1 MNTNILETVEREFK
15 NLFQKDLQ
23 FKLNNKVL
31 KEGKL
36 ILFSFKEF
44 YLHFK
49 LLVKPNNYKQFE
61 IPYPFSYKV
70 EPSQIVFDYTNNSF
84 RKNNKEI
91 DFLLKLLKKNKHS
104 KFYDNTLII
113 SYS

>member
-1 MNTNILETVEREFK
+1 MNSSIIENIEHEFK

-49 LLVKPNNYKQFE
+49 LLVKTNTYKQFE
-61 IPYPFSYKV
+61 IPYPFAYKI
-70 EPSQIVFDYTNNSF
+70 EPTRVILDYTNGTF

-91 DFLLKLLKKNKHS
+91 DFLANLLKKNKHL

-113 SYS
+113 SYC